1 MAIQSFGMSAWGPT
15 FYQRTYGWGPE
26 VSGPLIGSIGL
37 VSSLTGLFVGAKF
50 CEILGKKYL
59 DGNLRVLFWAQI
71 LSLPI
76 VASAP
81 LMPSPWLALGLNAV
95 GGVIA
100 GMGAPAYNAALQ
112 LSTPNQM
119 RAQMNALY
127 LFAIAALGGGLGP
140 FLVAL
145 LTDFVAGKEE
155 YLRYVLVAFRLILGP
170 LDALLIWMAIR
181 PYGRAYRQR
190 LEEEG

>member
-1 MAIQSFGMSAWGPT
+1 
-15 FYQRTYGWGPE
+15 
-26 VSGPLIGSIGL
+26 
-37 VSSLTGLFVGAKF
+37 
-50 CEILGKKYL
+50 
-59 DGNLRVLFWAQI
+59 
-71 LSLPI
+71 
-76 VASAP
+76 
-81 LMPSPWLALGLNAV
+81 
-95 GGVIA
+95 
-100 GMGAPAYNAALQ
+100 MGAPAYNAALQ